1 MEPAFPAEAGTF
13 RADSRLIAMIDSAM
27 AVGYYHVQG
36 LSVLKGGPATG
47 YWTAAI
53 ISDDLNYDLNLFG
66 GCAPPYF
73 VISDRLWVLE
83 DRITP

>member
-1 MEPAFPAEAGTF
+1 
-13 RADSRLIAMIDSAM
+13 MIDETTAI
-27 AVGYYHVQG
+27 GYYHVLG
-36 LSVLKGGPATG
+36 NALSVLKGSPATG

-53 ISDDLNYDLNLFG
+53 ISEDPHCDLNEFG

-73 VISDRLWVLE
+73 VISERLWVLE